1 MGTPERPRYIV
12 YNVADESSPVRGTD
26 DDEPGPRPRG
36 GPGAALCLSG
46 GGFRATLF
54 HAGAVLRLNE
64 LGLLRTLSRVS
75 SVSGGSITAGMLGLA
90 WKRLDFGPDG
100 VARNLVAEVIE
111 PLRRLARTT
120 IDIWAIAVGAL
131 VPTIT
136 AAGRIEAA
144 FRTVLFGDASLADL
158 PDDAHGPRFV
168 INAANVQSGAL
179 FRFSRPYIADAR
191 VGLNR
196 ATGSVPLARA
206 VAASAAFPP
215 VLSPMVIDFDPKDF
229 EPGPGSDLHQ
239 EPYTSRVVLSD
250 GGIYDNLGLETVFNS
265 HETILVSD
273 AGVALQAQGAPAEG
287 WARHGFRAAELLL
300 SQTVELRKRQL
311 LAAYEQKRRMGAYW
325 GIRSSLASY
334 AKNAPGLA
342 PLGFPSDLVMA
353 LAGTPT
359 RLAALEGPHQ
369 EALIDWGYTVC
380 DAAIR
385 AHVLPDA
392 PRPARTPFRTIDEGH
407 PS

>member
-1 MGTPERPRYIV
+1 SGIAPSYRDRSPPARALPSPGVLIDAVRMGTPERPRYIV

-158 PDDAHGPRFV
+158 P
-168 INAANVQSGAL
+168 
-179 FRFSRPYIADAR
+179 
-191 VGLNR
+191 
-196 ATGSVPLARA
+196 
-206 VAASAAFPP
+206 
-215 VLSPMVIDFDPKDF
+215 
-229 EPGPGSDLHQ
+229 
-239 EPYTSRVVLSD
+239 
-250 GGIYDNLGLETVFNS
+250 
-265 HETILVSD
+265 
-273 AGVALQAQGAPAEG
+273 
-287 WARHGFRAAELLL
+287 
-300 SQTVELRKRQL
+300 
-311 LAAYEQKRRMGAYW
+311 
-325 GIRSSLASY
+325 
-334 AKNAPGLA
+334 
-342 PLGFPSDLVMA
+342 
-353 LAGTPT
+353 
-359 RLAALEGPHQ
+359 
-369 EALIDWGYTVC
+369 
-380 DAAIR
+380 
-385 AHVLPDA
+385 
-392 PRPARTPFRTIDEGH
+392 
-407 PS
+407 